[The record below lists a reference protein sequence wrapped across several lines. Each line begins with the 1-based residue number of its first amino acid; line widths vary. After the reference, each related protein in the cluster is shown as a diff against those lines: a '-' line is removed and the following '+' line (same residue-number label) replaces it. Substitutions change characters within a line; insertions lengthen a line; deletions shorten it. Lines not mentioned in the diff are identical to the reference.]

1 MKYKNRKQF
10 FEATDNSRPKH
21 AIFCPEPP
29 FPAHLNGYCAFLRST
44 FHVFPNFVSAETN
57 RALFIYFFGFRE
69 AADIVG
75 GKREESSAYAAQKEN
90 GCQMRSMQ
98 NEHRMNE
105 RS

>member
-1 MKYKNRKQF
+1 MSSFVQN
-10 FEATDNSRPKH
+10 
-21 AIFCPEPP
+21 
-29 FPAHLNGYCAFLRST
+29 HLFLPYLIAYYAFLHST

-75 GKREESSAYAAQKEN
+75 GKREESSAYAAQEEN
-90 GCQMRSMQ
+90 GCQMRGMQ

-105 RS
+105 RN